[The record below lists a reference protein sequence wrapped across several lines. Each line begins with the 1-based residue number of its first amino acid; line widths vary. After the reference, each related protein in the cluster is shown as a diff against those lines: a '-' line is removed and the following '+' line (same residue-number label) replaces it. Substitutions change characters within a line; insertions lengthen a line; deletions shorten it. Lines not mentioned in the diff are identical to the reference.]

1 MDEKYYKGGKFVIE
15 AKNVSNANRYIQ
27 SAKLNGK
34 KLSKPWFYHS
44 ELVNGGKLELIMGKK
59 PNYKWGSR
67 TQDAPPSM
75 SSNTQ

>member
-1 MDEKYYKGGKFVIE
+1 M
-15 AKNVSNANRYIQ
+15 
-27 SAKLNGK
+27 NGK

-44 ELVNGGKLELIMGKK
+44 ELVNGGELELIMGKK

-67 TQDAPPSM
+67 PQDAPPSM